1 MKARILIVLLSAIF
15 IGIPMII
22 FAQQEQI
29 TITTYYPSP
38 YGNYRELRAQRMAI
52 GDTYVV
58 GSSYCWEGTCTT
70 TIDPNAV
77 LVVEGNVGIG
87 TTSPGARLDV
97 NGQIRI
103 RGGGPAA
110 GRVLT
115 SDASGLATWQAST
128 SSIGPLA
135 IAGMRHGET
144 GYQACSR
151 VAARYGGFWNCILSF
166 TGDANCADATG
177 APDNEDF
184 AMCFNS
190 ANSPGNALSIRAAD

>member
-1 MKARILIVLLSAIF
+1 MKSRILIVLLFVIL

-38 YGNYRELRAQRMAI
+38 YGSYKELRAQHMAI
-52 GDTYVV
+52 GDTYFN
-58 GSSYCWEGTCTT
+58 GSTYCWEGTCTT
-70 TIDPNAV
+70 TIDPNAD

-115 SDASGLATWQAST
+115 SDANGLATWQAST
-128 SSIGPLA
+128 SSIGPLV
-135 IAGMRHGET
+135 IVGMNHGET

-151 VAARYGGFWNCILSF
+151 VSSRYGNFWNCILSF
-166 TGDANCADATG
+166 IGDNSCVDANSG
-177 APDNEDF
+177 ANNEDF
-184 AMCFNS
+184 AMCFNGGR
-190 ANSPGNALSIRAAD
+190 SPGNMQAMRASD